1 MPGRWVSRPPS
12 PGRLGR
18 LAGSVRGAVA
28 AYRAGERVAVG
39 LVAAAQD
46 ATMALAGLLLPQVA
60 AGSAVVGVAAVADPG
75 LRARVERLLFDHPW
89 LVDVVAGGA
98 AGLVGGAALHD
109 PVLGPVLAWACLV
122 DGHPYPP
129 RTQAEAVGALE
140 SLARLGGGL
149 DETGRVPRLDPVPAP
164 TDAPAPTS
172 LTSLLAGQ
180 VDLGTREATVRVIEV
195 PQHGGGSAWV
205 VEVPGTQQWWPRAGD
220 NPFDAT
226 TDVAAMAGEATVAA
240 RGVAA
245 ALDAAMAASPR
256 AGPADPV
263 LLSGHSQGGILAAA
277 LASDPRFLAGHR
289 VTHVVT
295 AGSPVAAFPVAAPV
309 DVLSLEHEQDLVPRL
324 DGRSNPDARHW
335 TTVTRDLAGDRE
347 AAGHPFAGHG
357 AEEYAETAALL
368 DGLPAGASASLDAW
382 RRGAAAFFVGDG
394 ADVVVRDYRL
404 VRAPAAGGPPGWQ
417 NARP

>member
-1 MPGRWVSRPPS
+1 MVAAVAGAVRRVEAAGARAVGVAAAES
-12 PGRLGR
+12 GRLGR

-60 AGSAVVGVAAVADPG
+60 AGSAVVGAAAVADPG
-75 LRARVERLLFDHPW
+75 VRARVERLLFDHPW

-180 VDLGTREATVRVIEV
+180 VDLGTRASTVRVIEV
-195 PQHGGGSAWV
+195 PQREGGSAWV
-205 VEVPGTQQWWPRAGD
+205 VEIPGTQQWWPRAGD

-256 AGPADPV
+256 AGRADPV
-263 LLSGHSQGGILAAA
+263 LLSGHSQGGILAADSRERPD
-277 LASDPRFLAGHR
+277 ASWPG
-289 VTHVVT
+289 T
-295 AGSPVAAFPVAAPV
+295 GSPT
-309 DVLSLEHEQDLVPRL
+309 S
-324 DGRSNPDARHW
+324 S
-335 TTVTRDLAGDRE
+335 
-347 AAGHPFAGHG
+347 
-357 AEEYAETAALL
+357 
-368 DGLPAGASASLDAW
+368 
-382 RRGAAAFFVGDG
+382 RRGRRSPPSPWPPRSTSSPSSTSRTSCRGWTVGPT
-394 ADVVVRDYRL
+394 RT
-404 VRAPAAGGPPGWQ
+404 PGTG
-417 NARP
+417 RR